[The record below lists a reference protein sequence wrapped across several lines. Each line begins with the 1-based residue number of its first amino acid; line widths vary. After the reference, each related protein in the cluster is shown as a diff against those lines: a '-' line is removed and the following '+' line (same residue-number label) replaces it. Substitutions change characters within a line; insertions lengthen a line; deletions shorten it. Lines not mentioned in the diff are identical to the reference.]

1 MSRSASALPGVLRAP
16 SLGVVAAALGAVAA
30 ALGLAAADAAEP
42 SPRLMTARDPKLDR
56 EFEYLVFDLGA
67 GVELRLVKV
76 PAAGKTFTIGS
87 TPAEQARV
95 VERYHAGKRPA
106 TLDFEEAATVTLSD
120 DFFIGQFEVCREQF
134 RRFVTETGYVT
145 DGERAEGGYGFNEA
159 TLKGEGRDRKYTW
172 QNTGITSA
180 GEQHPVTNVSRDDA
194 QAFCAW
200 LRKKCDGAVTVRDLR
215 LPGEAEWE
223 FACRAGSEARFCTG
237 DDDEALANVANVADA
252 AWKEKLGGPNA
263 AAIAANDGHVFAAPV
278 GHARQR
284 LGVVR
289 RFLRQVL
296 GSPEDGQRLPDRQ
309 PGGGAAGAARRVM
322 GLLARRLPQRQPLAR
337 RCRAEPLRVGRVP
350 RPRPAVGRHG
360 LLVSRRRRPAMR
372 PARAR

>member
-42 SPRLMTARDPKLDR
+42 NPRLMTARDPKLDR
-56 EFEYLVFDLGA
+56 EFEYLVLDLGA
-67 GVELRLVKV
+67 GVDLRLVKV

-180 GEQHPVTNVSRDDA
+180 GEQHPVTNVSRGDA
-194 QAFCAW
+194 SAFCAW
-200 LRKKCDGAVTVRDLR
+200 LRKKCDGAVTVRDVR

-223 FACRAGSEARFCTG
+223 YACRAGSEARFCTG
-237 DDDEALANVANVADA
+237 DDDESLARVANVADA

-278 GHARQR
+278 GQFAPNACGIYDMHGNVWEWCADFYGRYSALPKTGNAFQTVSQGEGR
-284 LGVVR
+284 PV
-289 RFLRQVL
+289 LRGGSWGFSPVACRSANRWLVGAGPSRYGSAGFRVL
-296 GSPEDGQRLPDRQ
+296 VLP
-309 PGGGAAGAARRVM
+309 
-322 GLLARRLPQRQPLAR
+322 
-337 RCRAEPLRVGRVP
+337 
-350 RPRPAVGRHG
+350 
-360 LLVSRRRRPAMR
+360 
-372 PARAR
+372 